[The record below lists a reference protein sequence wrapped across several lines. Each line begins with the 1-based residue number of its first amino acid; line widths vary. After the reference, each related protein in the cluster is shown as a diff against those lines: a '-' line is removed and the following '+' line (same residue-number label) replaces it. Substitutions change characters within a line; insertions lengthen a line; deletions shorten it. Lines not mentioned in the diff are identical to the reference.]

1 MRSSP
6 IASTLLPSRRT
17 RRALAVLLLAGSALV
32 GATALTGATA
42 LVDAQSPAPAN
53 AAIQGTAGP
62 QSFADV
68 VQAVSPAVVNI
79 AVTRTREIGAPDGS
93 EAIPPQFRNGPFQ
106 EFFRRHFG
114 PEAMPPRRAP
124 QERQGAGSGFVVDPD
139 GYIVTNHHVIA
150 GADSITV
157 TLQDGR
163 VLDARLVGTDPRT
176 DLALIRV
183 EADAALPF
191 VAFGSSEDTRIGDW
205 VIAVG
210 NPFGLG
216 GTVTAGILSARG
228 RDLNAGPFDDFLQI
242 DAPINRG
249 NSGGPT
255 FNADGEVIGVNSA
268 IYSPNGGS
276 VGIGFAIPSEIAEP
290 VISQLRTDGT
300 VTRGW
305 IGVQIQTITPTIA
318 QSLGL
323 EQAEGAL
330 VADVVADGPAEAAGL
345 AVGDIILRFG
355 GQAVTE
361 MRDLPRIVAGFGD
374 GDRAEVDLLRNGRQQ
389 TVDLTVGTQ
398 PRGQDVAS
406 AQTESEPADPA
417 PPVLG
422 LELRPAPDGNG
433 IIVAAVDPAGPAAQA
448 GLRVGDRITQA
459 GQEPITTP
467 ADLAASVQAAEQAE
481 RPAILVLVER
491 EGRRQ
496 FIAVPFAQA

>member
-1 MRSSP
+1 MQSSA
-6 IASTLLPSRRT
+6 ITSTLLPSRRA
-17 RRALAVLLLAGSALV
+17 RRALAALLLAGSALV
-32 GATALTGATA
+32 GATAL
-42 LVDAQSPAPAN
+42 VDAQSTAPAN
-53 AAIQGTAGP
+53 AALQAVTGP

-79 AVTRTREIGAPDGS
+79 AVTRTLAVNEPGGG

-114 PEAMPPRRAP
+114 PEAMPPRGGP
-124 QERQGAGSGFVVDPD
+124 QERRGAGSGFVVDPD

-150 GADSITV
+150 GAGSITV

-183 EADAALPF
+183 EADATLPF
-191 VAFGSSEDTRIGDW
+191 VTFGSSEDTRIGDW

-323 EQAEGAL
+323 ERAEGAL
-330 VADVVADGPAEAAGL
+330 VADVVSGGPAAAAGL
-345 AVGDIILRFG
+345 AVGDIVLRFG
-355 GQAVTE
+355 GQTVEE

-374 GDRAEVDLLRNGRQQ
+374 GERVAVEVLRNGEER
-389 TVDLTVGTQ
+389 TVSLIVGTQ

-406 AQTESEPADPA
+406 AQTGNKPAESGVA
-417 PPVLG
+417 VLG
-422 LELRPAPDGNG
+422 LELQPAPGGDGVV
-433 IIVAAVDPAGPAAQA
+433 VAAIDPVGPAAQA

-459 GQEPITTP
+459 GQDPVTTA

-491 EGRRQ
+491 DGSRQ
-496 FIAVPFAQA
+496 FIAVPFTQA